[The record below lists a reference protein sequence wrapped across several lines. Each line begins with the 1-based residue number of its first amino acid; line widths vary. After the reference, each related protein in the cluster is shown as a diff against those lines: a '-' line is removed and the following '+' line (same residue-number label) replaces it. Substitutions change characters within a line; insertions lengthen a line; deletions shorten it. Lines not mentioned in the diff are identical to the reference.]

1 MNRRR
6 FMKLS
11 ALLGGGVITPQVAH
25 AGSSQ
30 NAGIVLYCDLA
41 VDPSREKEMLDNFY
55 RRFKPAAMKFGG
67 YIDLKMVKIRRVVQG
82 GPPLAPDINYR
93 FQLTYESEEKRQ
105 IWINSDVH
113 RKLWPLIEDTVT
125 NKDYLVL
132 LTDYR

>member
-1 MNRRR
+1 
-6 FMKLS
+6 MKLS
-11 ALLGGGVITPQVAH
+11 ALLGSGAMAPQAAR

-30 NAGIVLYCDLA
+30 KSGIVLYCDLA
-41 VDPSREKEMLDNFY
+41 VDPSREKEMLGTFY
-55 RRFKPAAMKFGG
+55 GRFKPAAMKFDG

-82 GPPLAPDINYR
+82 GPPLAPNINYR

>member
-1 MNRRR
+1 
-6 FMKLS
+6 MKLS
-11 ALLGGGVITPQVAH
+11 ALLGSGAL
-25 AGSSQ
+25 ASQ
-30 NAGIVLYCDLA
+30 RARAESGQKPGIVLYCDLA
-41 VDPSREKEMLDNFY
+41 VDPSREKEMLDSFY
-55 RRFKPAAMKFGG
+55 GRFKPAAMKFDG

-82 GPPLAPDINYR
+82 GPPLAPNINYR

-132 LTDYR
+132 LTDYK